1 MFVNH
6 DVVSCSISNG
16 PGVNKTCSFKNGTKN
31 EDILYSGRKMVTN
44 NKGRVF
50 VTLLLFSKN
59 D

>member
-6 DVVSCSISNG
+6 DVVSCSILNG
-16 PGVNKTCSFKNGTKN
+16 PGVNKNLFLKNGTKN
-31 EDILYSGRKMVTN
+31 EDILVGRKMVTN